1 MYSFATYKNQYK
13 ANLKLALPVVL
24 TQLGQILTQFADNLM
39 VGRYGGDDPTPLA
52 AVSFG
57 GAVFFILFIAAI
69 GIALGM
75 TPLVGELYAQGDR
88 EKSAGLLQ
96 NGILFYGL
104 LGLAMAVVQYA
115 AIPLLYHL
123 GQPAEVVDMAIPYY
137 KMLVYSMPF
146 IMLFFTF
153 KQFLEGVGNT
163 KVEMVVTIVANL
175 ANIGFNWVFIYG
187 RYGFPEMGAEGAGL
201 GTLMSRIIAP
211 IGMVAYFY
219 SRHKYRAY
227 LDGFSPRNY
236 SWATVKKLLHMGLP
250 ISMQMFL
257 EASAFVGTGIMMG
270 WFNKETMSANQIATT
285 IGNCAFMIV
294 MSIGAATTIR
304 VSHCYGARNIGELSL
319 AAVKFGQNI
328 LAENN
333 NYALVLASTDLDGIP
348 SNVRDQAREKAEA
361 LGEKGKYAF
370 TLHKPS
376 LIPFLTYSSKRELRE
391 QIYKAYLNRCNNGDE
406 YDNKQLIND
415 FIRLRT
421 EKAHLL
427 GYPSY
432 AAYVVA
438 DEMAGTTDAVY
449 KLLDEIWAPALESAK
464 GELAE
469 MEVLFK
475 KDFPEGEFASW
486 DWWYYAE
493 KVRKQ
498 KYELDEEML
507 RPYFSLE
514 NVQGGIFF
522 LANRLYGITFR
533 PVIVPLYH
541 PDATAYEVLDADESH
556 LGVLYFDYF
565 PRDGKSQGAWCGNY
579 VEQTYR
585 DGKRVAPV
593 VSIVC
598 NFTRPTSNSPA
609 LLTLDETETLFHEFG
624 HALHFLFH
632 DVKYRGLTEVE
643 GDFVELPSQL
653 MENWAFEPELLKQYA
668 VNYRSK
674 DAVIPE
680 YLVAKLRRSE
690 LFNQGFMTTEL
701 IAAALSDMDIHSTT
715 EYAPFDPMEFE
726 RQALTEK
733 RGLIPQIEP
742 RYRYPYFSHI
752 FDGGYSA
759 GYYFYTWAEVLDKD
773 AFEAFRES
781 GDLFNKKIADDFRR
795 KILARGGSEDGMT
808 MYRAFRGKDPDKRA
822 MLRSRGLWNEPEPE
836 PADSLGMPIAGE
848 ELK

>member
-1 MYSFATYKNQYK
+1 MAFASCKSDKNVGENPFFAEWDTPYGVPPFDRI
-13 ANLKLALPVVL
+13 APAHFLPALERGMSLHDAEIDAITSNNDDATFENVILAYDDS
-24 TQLGQILTQFADNLM
+24 GQMLAQTALIFGMLCEAEN
-39 VGRYGGDDPTPLA
+39 TPEMQALQEQVMPLLA
-52 AVSFG
+52 AHADKIRLNERLFERVKAVYDQRAALDLDAEQSRLLEKTYREFVRA
-57 GAVFFILFIAAI
+57 GA
-69 GIALGM
+69 
-75 TPLVGELYAQGDR
+75 
-88 EKSAGLLQ
+88 LLD
-96 NGILFYGL
+96 
-104 LGLAMAVVQYA
+104 
-115 AIPLLYHL
+115 
-123 GQPAEVVDMAIPYY
+123 AEQKAR
-137 KMLVYSMPF
+137 L
-146 IMLFFTF
+146 
-153 KQFLEGVGNT
+153 
-163 KVEMVVTIVANL
+163 
-175 ANIGFNWVFIYG
+175 
-187 RYGFPEMGAEGAGL
+187 
-201 GTLMSRIIAP
+201 
-211 IGMVAYFY
+211 
-219 SRHKYRAY
+219 
-227 LDGFSPRNY
+227 
-236 SWATVKKLLHMGLP
+236 
-250 ISMQMFL
+250 
-257 EASAFVGTGIMMG
+257 
-270 WFNKETMSANQIATT
+270 KEIN
-285 IGNCAFMIV
+285 
-294 MSIGAATTIR
+294 
-304 VSHCYGARNIGELSL
+304 GELSL

-333 NYALVLASTDLDGIP
+333 NYALVLASADLDGIP

-376 LIPFLTYSSKRELRE
+376 LIPFLTYSQKRELRE
-391 QIYKAYLNRCNNGDE
+391 EIYKAYLNRGNNGDK

-507 RPYFSLE
+507 KPYFSLE

-598 NFTRPTSNSPA
+598 NFSRPTSNSPA

-701 IAAALSDMDIHSTT
+701 IAAALSDMDIHSMT

-773 AFEAFRES
+773 VFEAFRES
-781 GDLFNKKIADDFRR
+781 GDLFNKRIADDFRR

-822 MLRSRGLWNEPEPE
+822 MLRSRGLWNEPEP
-836 PADSLGMPIAGE
+836 ADSLAGTPE
-848 ELK
+848 PAEGFRVKALPEN

>member
-1 MYSFATYKNQYK
+1 MKRIT
-13 ANLKLALPVVL
+13 ALL
-24 TQLGQILTQFADNLM
+24 TLILTMTLVSCKSDKHAGENPFFAEWNTPYGVPPFDRIAPEHFLPALERGMSLHDAEIDAITSDNDAPTFENVILAYDRS
-39 VGRYGGDDPTPLA
+39 GRMLAQTELIFGMLCAAENTPEMQALQERVMPLLA
-52 AVSFG
+52 AHADKILLNEKLFERVKAVYDRR
-57 GAVFFILFIAAI
+57 GALELDAEQNRLLEKTYRDFVRAGALLDAEQKARLKAI
-69 GIALGM
+69 
-75 TPLVGELYAQGDR
+75 
-88 EKSAGLLQ
+88 
-96 NGILFYGL
+96 N
-104 LGLAMAVVQYA
+104 
-115 AIPLLYHL
+115 
-123 GQPAEVVDMAIPYY
+123 
-137 KMLVYSMPF
+137 
-146 IMLFFTF
+146 
-153 KQFLEGVGNT
+153 
-163 KVEMVVTIVANL
+163 
-175 ANIGFNWVFIYG
+175 
-187 RYGFPEMGAEGAGL
+187 
-201 GTLMSRIIAP
+201 
-211 IGMVAYFY
+211 
-219 SRHKYRAY
+219 
-227 LDGFSPRNY
+227 
-236 SWATVKKLLHMGLP
+236 
-250 ISMQMFL
+250 
-257 EASAFVGTGIMMG
+257 
-270 WFNKETMSANQIATT
+270 
-285 IGNCAFMIV
+285 
-294 MSIGAATTIR
+294 
-304 VSHCYGARNIGELSL
+304 GELSL

-328 LAENN
+328 LAENG
-333 NYALVLASTDLDGIP
+333 NYALVLESADLDGIP

-361 LGEKGKYAF
+361 TGKKGKYVF

-376 LIPFLTYSSKRELRE
+376 LIPFLTYSQKRELRE
-391 QIYKAYLNRCNNGDE
+391 EIYKAYLNRCNNGDE

-432 AAYVVA
+432 ADYVVA

-449 KLLDEIWAPALESAK
+449 KLLNEIWTPALERAK
-464 GELAE
+464 GDLAE
-469 MEVLFK
+469 MEELFK
-475 KDFPEGEFASW
+475 KDYPDGEFASW

-498 KYELDEEML
+498 KYQLEEELL

-514 NVQGGIFF
+514 NVQSGIFF

-533 PVIVPLYH
+533 PIVVPLYH
-541 PDATAYEVLDADESH
+541 PDAIAYEVLDADESH

-579 VEQTYR
+579 VEQTYE

-598 NFTRPTSNSPA
+598 NFTRPTSNAPA

-653 MENWAFEPELLKQYA
+653 MENWAFDPEVLKQYA
-668 VNYRSK
+668 VHYRSNE
-674 DAVIPE
+674 VIPE

-701 IAAALSDMDIHSTT
+701 IAASLSDMDIHSIT
-715 EYAPFDPMEFE
+715 EYEPFDPMEFE
-726 RQALTEK
+726 RKALTEK

-773 AFEAFRES
+773 VFEAFRES

-808 MYRAFRGKDPDKRA
+808 MYRDFRGKDPDKRA
-822 MLRSRGLWNEPEPE
+822 MLRSRGLWNEPEP
-836 PADSLGMPIAGE
+836 ADSLAGSPE
-848 ELK
+848 PAEGFRVEAVPEN

>member
-1 MYSFATYKNQYK
+1 MAFASCKSDKNGCENPFFAEWDTPYGVPPFDRI
-13 ANLKLALPVVL
+13 APAHFLPALERGMSLHDAEIDAITSNNDDATFENVILAYDDSGQMLAQTALIFGMLCEAENTPEMQVL
-24 TQLGQILTQFADNLM
+24 QEQVMPL
-39 VGRYGGDDPTPLA
+39 LA
-52 AVSFG
+52 AHADKIRLNERLFERVKAVYDQRAALDLDAEQSRLLEKTYREFVRA
-57 GAVFFILFIAAI
+57 GAL
-69 GIALGM
+69 L
-75 TPLVGELYAQGDR
+75 D
-88 EKSAGLLQ
+88 AGQKARL
-96 NGILFYGL
+96 
-104 LGLAMAVVQYA
+104 
-115 AIPLLYHL
+115 
-123 GQPAEVVDMAIPYY
+123 
-137 KMLVYSMPF
+137 
-146 IMLFFTF
+146 
-153 KQFLEGVGNT
+153 
-163 KVEMVVTIVANL
+163 
-175 ANIGFNWVFIYG
+175 
-187 RYGFPEMGAEGAGL
+187 
-201 GTLMSRIIAP
+201 
-211 IGMVAYFY
+211 
-219 SRHKYRAY
+219 
-227 LDGFSPRNY
+227 
-236 SWATVKKLLHMGLP
+236 
-250 ISMQMFL
+250 
-257 EASAFVGTGIMMG
+257 
-270 WFNKETMSANQIATT
+270 KEIN
-285 IGNCAFMIV
+285 
-294 MSIGAATTIR
+294 
-304 VSHCYGARNIGELSL
+304 GELSL

-376 LIPFLTYSSKRELRE
+376 LIPFLTYSQKRELRE
-391 QIYKAYLNRCNNGDE
+391 EIYKAYLNRGNNGDK

-449 KLLDEIWAPALESAK
+449 KLLDEIWTPALESAK

-541 PDATAYEVLDADESH
+541 PDAIAYEVLDADESH

-701 IAAALSDMDIHSTT
+701 IAAALSDMDIHSMT

-773 AFEAFRES
+773 VFEAFRES

>member
-1 MYSFATYKNQYK
+1 MRDKVTKITRSMKRITALLTLFLAMTFISCKSGKTVGENPFFAEWETPYGVPPFDKIEPEHFLPAIERGMSLHEAEIDAITSNNDAPTFENVILAYDASGKMLSQVELIFGMLCAAENTSEMQALEEQIMPRMAAHADKIRLNGKLFERIK
-13 ANLKLALPVVL
+13 AVYDRRA
-24 TQLGQILTQFADNLM
+24 
-39 VGRYGGDDPTPLA
+39 
-52 AVSFG
+52 
-57 GAVFFILFIAAI
+57 
-69 GIALGM
+69 ALG
-75 TPLVGELYAQGDR
+75 LDAERKARL
-88 EKSAGLLQ
+88 K
-96 NGILFYGL
+96 
-104 LGLAMAVVQYA
+104 
-115 AIPLLYHL
+115 AIN
-123 GQPAEVVDMAIPYY
+123 E
-137 KMLVYSMPF
+137 
-146 IMLFFTF
+146 
-153 KQFLEGVGNT
+153 
-163 KVEMVVTIVANL
+163 
-175 ANIGFNWVFIYG
+175 
-187 RYGFPEMGAEGAGL
+187 
-201 GTLMSRIIAP
+201 
-211 IGMVAYFY
+211 
-219 SRHKYRAY
+219 
-227 LDGFSPRNY
+227 
-236 SWATVKKLLHMGLP
+236 
-250 ISMQMFL
+250 
-257 EASAFVGTGIMMG
+257 
-270 WFNKETMSANQIATT
+270 
-285 IGNCAFMIV
+285 
-294 MSIGAATTIR
+294 
-304 VSHCYGARNIGELSL
+304 ELSL
-319 AAVKFGQNI
+319 TAVKFGQNL

-333 NYALVLASTDLDGIP
+333 NYALELASSDLDGIP
-348 SNVRDQAREKAEA
+348 ATVRDLAREKAEA
-361 LGEKGKYAF
+361 MGRKGKYVF

-432 AAYVVA
+432 AAYVVD

-449 KLLDEIWAPALESAK
+449 GLLEEIWTPALESAK

-469 MEVLFK
+469 MEELFR

-498 KYELDEEML
+498 KYALDEEML

-533 PVIVPLYH
+533 PIVVPLYH
-541 PDATAYEVLDADESH
+541 PEAVAYEVLDVDQSH

-579 VEQTYR
+579 VEQTYE

-593 VSIVC
+593 VSVVC
-598 NFTRPTSNSPA
+598 NFTRPAGGNPA

-632 DVKYRGLTEVE
+632 DVKYRGLAEVE

-653 MENWAFEPELLKQYA
+653 MENWAFDPEVLKQYA
-668 VNYRSK
+668 VHYRSNE
-674 DAVIPE
+674 VIPK
-680 YLVAKLRRSE
+680 YLVDKLRRSE
-690 LFNQGFMTTEL
+690 LFNQGFMATEL
-701 IAAALSDMDIHSTT
+701 IAASLSDMDIHSIT
-715 EYAPFDPMEFE
+715 EYEPFDPMAFE
-726 RQALTEK
+726 RKALTEK

-781 GDLFNKKIADDFRR
+781 GDLFNKKIAGDFRR

-808 MYRAFRGKDPDKRA
+808 MYRDFRGKDPDKRA
-822 MLRSRGLWNEPEPE
+822 MLRGRGLLNEPEPSGE
-836 PADSLGMPIAGE
+836 DAAPAAETASAARE
-848 ELK
+848 N

>member
-1 MYSFATYKNQYK
+1 MKRITAFLTLFLVMALASCKSDKTVGENPFFAEWNTPYGVPPFDRITPAHFLPALERGMSLHDAEIDAITSDND
-13 ANLKLALPVVL
+13 APTFENVILAYDDS
-24 TQLGQILTQFADNLM
+24 GQMLAQTELIFGMLCAAENTAEMQALQEQVM
-39 VGRYGGDDPTPLA
+39 PMLA
-52 AVSFG
+52 AHADKILLNEKLFERVKAVYDRRAALELDADQSRLLEKTYRGFVRA
-57 GAVFFILFIAAI
+57 GALLDAEQKARLKAI
-69 GIALGM
+69 
-75 TPLVGELYAQGDR
+75 
-88 EKSAGLLQ
+88 
-96 NGILFYGL
+96 N
-104 LGLAMAVVQYA
+104 
-115 AIPLLYHL
+115 
-123 GQPAEVVDMAIPYY
+123 
-137 KMLVYSMPF
+137 
-146 IMLFFTF
+146 
-153 KQFLEGVGNT
+153 
-163 KVEMVVTIVANL
+163 
-175 ANIGFNWVFIYG
+175 
-187 RYGFPEMGAEGAGL
+187 
-201 GTLMSRIIAP
+201 
-211 IGMVAYFY
+211 
-219 SRHKYRAY
+219 
-227 LDGFSPRNY
+227 
-236 SWATVKKLLHMGLP
+236 
-250 ISMQMFL
+250 
-257 EASAFVGTGIMMG
+257 
-270 WFNKETMSANQIATT
+270 
-285 IGNCAFMIV
+285 
-294 MSIGAATTIR
+294 
-304 VSHCYGARNIGELSL
+304 GELSL
-319 AAVKFGQNI
+319 ASVKFGQNI

-333 NYALVLASTDLDGIP
+333 NYTLMLESSDLDGIP
-348 SNVRDQAREKAEA
+348 ANVRDQAREKAEA
-361 LGEKGKYAF
+361 MGKKGKYAF

-376 LIPFLTYSSKRELRE
+376 LIPFLTYSRKRELRE
-391 QIYKAYLNRCNNGDE
+391 EIYKAYLNRCNNGDE

-432 AAYVVA
+432 ADYVVD

-449 KLLDEIWAPALESAK
+449 KLLNEIWTPALESAK

-469 MEVLFK
+469 MEELFK
-475 KDFPEGEFASW
+475 KDHLDGEFASW

-498 KYELDEEML
+498 KYQLEEEQL

-514 NVQGGIFF
+514 NVQSGIFF

-533 PVIVPLYH
+533 PIIVPLYH
-541 PDATAYEVLDADESH
+541 PDAIAYEVLDADESH

-579 VEQTYR
+579 VEQTYK

-598 NFTRPTSNSPA
+598 NFTRPTSSAPA

-674 DAVIPE
+674 DEVIPA
-680 YLVAKLRRSE
+680 YLVEKLRRSE

-701 IAAALSDMDIHSTT
+701 IAAALSDMDIHSIS
-715 EYAPFDPMEFE
+715 EYEPFDPMEFE
-726 RQALTEK
+726 RKALTEK

-773 AFEAFRES
+773 VFEAFRES
-781 GDLFNKKIADDFRR
+781 GDLFNKRIADDFRR
-795 KILARGGSEDGMT
+795 KILARGGSEDGMA
-808 MYRAFRGKDPDKRA
+808 MYRDFRGKDPDKRA
-822 MLRSRGLWNEPEPE
+822 MLRSRGLWNEPEPVDSLAGSPE
-836 PADSLGMPIAGE
+836 PAEGFRVKAVPE
-848 ELK
+848 N

>member
-1 MYSFATYKNQYK
+1 MKRITALLTLFLAMTFVSCKSGKTVGENPFFSAWETPYGVPPFDKIEPGHFLPALERGMSLHEAEIDAITSNNDAPTFENVILAYDNSGKMLSQVELIFGMLCAAENTPAMQALEEQVMPLMAAHSDKIRLNE
-13 ANLKLALPVVL
+13 KLFER
-24 TQLGQILTQFADNLM
+24 I
-39 VGRYGGDDPTPLA
+39 R
-52 AVSFG
+52 AVYDQR
-57 GAVFFILFIAAI
+57 A
-69 GIALGM
+69 ALG
-75 TPLVGELYAQGDR
+75 LDAEQSRLL
-88 EKSAGLLQ
+88 EKTYRDFVRAGALLDAEQ
-96 NGILFYGL
+96 KARLK
-104 LGLAMAVVQYA
+104 
-115 AIPLLYHL
+115 AIN
-123 GQPAEVVDMAIPYY
+123 E
-137 KMLVYSMPF
+137 
-146 IMLFFTF
+146 
-153 KQFLEGVGNT
+153 
-163 KVEMVVTIVANL
+163 
-175 ANIGFNWVFIYG
+175 
-187 RYGFPEMGAEGAGL
+187 
-201 GTLMSRIIAP
+201 
-211 IGMVAYFY
+211 
-219 SRHKYRAY
+219 
-227 LDGFSPRNY
+227 
-236 SWATVKKLLHMGLP
+236 
-250 ISMQMFL
+250 
-257 EASAFVGTGIMMG
+257 
-270 WFNKETMSANQIATT
+270 
-285 IGNCAFMIV
+285 
-294 MSIGAATTIR
+294 
-304 VSHCYGARNIGELSL
+304 ELSL
-319 AAVKFGQNI
+319 TSVKFGQNI

-333 NYALVLASTDLDGIP
+333 NYALELTAADLDGVP
-348 SNVRDQAREKAEA
+348 VSARDQARDKAEA
-361 LGEKGKYAF
+361 MGRKGKYVF

-376 LIPFLTYSSKRELRE
+376 LIPFLTYASKRELRE
-391 QIYKAYLNRCNNGDE
+391 EIYKAYINRCNNGDQ

-438 DEMAGTTDAVY
+438 DQMAGTTDAVY
-449 KLLDEIWAPALESAK
+449 GLLEEIWTPALESAK
-464 GELAE
+464 GELSE
-469 MEVLFK
+469 MEALFK
-475 KDFPEGEFASW
+475 KDFPDGEFASW

-498 KYELDEEML
+498 KYALDEEML

-533 PVIVPLYH
+533 PIVVPLYH
-541 PDATAYEVLDADESH
+541 PDATAYEVLDVDQSH

-579 VEQTYR
+579 VEQTYE

-598 NFTRPTSNSPA
+598 NFTRPVGDTPA

-653 MENWAFEPELLKQYA
+653 MENWAFDTEVLKQYA
-668 VNYRSK
+668 VHYRSNE
-674 DAVIPE
+674 VIPK
-680 YLVAKLRRSE
+680 YLVEKLHRSE

-701 IAAALSDMDIHSTT
+701 IASSLSDMDIHSMT

-726 RQALTEK
+726 RKSLTEK

-742 RYRYPYFSHI
+742 RYHYPYFSHI

-773 AFEAFRES
+773 TFEAFRES

-795 KILARGGSEDGMT
+795 KVLARGGSEDGMT
-808 MYRAFRGKDPDKRA
+808 MYRDFRGKDPDKKA
-822 MLRSRGLWNEPEPE
+822 MLRSRGLWTPEP
-836 PADSLGMPIAGE
+836 PSLDSLEVALLNTIPIVR
-848 ELK
+848 

>member
-1 MYSFATYKNQYK
+1 MAFASCKSDKNGSENPFFAEWDTPYGVPPFDRIVP
-13 ANLKLALPVVL
+13 AHFLPALERGMSLHDAEIDAITSNNDDATFENVILAYDDS
-24 TQLGQILTQFADNLM
+24 GQMLAQTALIFGMLCEAEN
-39 VGRYGGDDPTPLA
+39 TPEMQALQEQVMPLLA
-52 AVSFG
+52 AHADKIRLNERLFERVKAVYDQRAALDLDAEQSRLLEKTYREFVRA
-57 GAVFFILFIAAI
+57 GAL
-69 GIALGM
+69 L
-75 TPLVGELYAQGDR
+75 D
-88 EKSAGLLQ
+88 AGQKARL
-96 NGILFYGL
+96 
-104 LGLAMAVVQYA
+104 
-115 AIPLLYHL
+115 
-123 GQPAEVVDMAIPYY
+123 
-137 KMLVYSMPF
+137 
-146 IMLFFTF
+146 
-153 KQFLEGVGNT
+153 
-163 KVEMVVTIVANL
+163 
-175 ANIGFNWVFIYG
+175 
-187 RYGFPEMGAEGAGL
+187 
-201 GTLMSRIIAP
+201 
-211 IGMVAYFY
+211 
-219 SRHKYRAY
+219 
-227 LDGFSPRNY
+227 
-236 SWATVKKLLHMGLP
+236 
-250 ISMQMFL
+250 
-257 EASAFVGTGIMMG
+257 
-270 WFNKETMSANQIATT
+270 KEIN
-285 IGNCAFMIV
+285 
-294 MSIGAATTIR
+294 
-304 VSHCYGARNIGELSL
+304 GELSL

-376 LIPFLTYSSKRELRE
+376 LIPFLTYSQKRELRE
-391 QIYKAYLNRCNNGDE
+391 EIYKAYLNRGNNGDK

-449 KLLDEIWAPALESAK
+449 KLLDEIWTPALESAK

-541 PDATAYEVLDADESH
+541 PDAIAYEVLDADESH

-773 AFEAFRES
+773 VFEAFRES

>member
-1 MYSFATYKNQYK
+1 MKRIT
-13 ANLKLALPVVL
+13 ALL
-24 TQLGQILTQFADNLM
+24 TLILTMTLVSCKSDKHAGENPFFAEWNTPYGVPPFDRIAPGHFLPALERGMSLHDAEIDAITSDNDAPTFENVILAYDRS
-39 VGRYGGDDPTPLA
+39 GRMLAQTELIFGMLCAAENTPEMQALQERVMPLLA
-52 AVSFG
+52 AHADKILLNEKLFERVKAVYDQR
-57 GAVFFILFIAAI
+57 GALELDAEQSRLLEKTYRDFVRAGALLDAEQKARLKAI
-69 GIALGM
+69 
-75 TPLVGELYAQGDR
+75 
-88 EKSAGLLQ
+88 
-96 NGILFYGL
+96 N
-104 LGLAMAVVQYA
+104 
-115 AIPLLYHL
+115 
-123 GQPAEVVDMAIPYY
+123 
-137 KMLVYSMPF
+137 
-146 IMLFFTF
+146 
-153 KQFLEGVGNT
+153 
-163 KVEMVVTIVANL
+163 
-175 ANIGFNWVFIYG
+175 
-187 RYGFPEMGAEGAGL
+187 
-201 GTLMSRIIAP
+201 
-211 IGMVAYFY
+211 
-219 SRHKYRAY
+219 
-227 LDGFSPRNY
+227 
-236 SWATVKKLLHMGLP
+236 
-250 ISMQMFL
+250 
-257 EASAFVGTGIMMG
+257 
-270 WFNKETMSANQIATT
+270 
-285 IGNCAFMIV
+285 
-294 MSIGAATTIR
+294 
-304 VSHCYGARNIGELSL
+304 GELSL

-328 LAENN
+328 LAENG
-333 NYALVLASTDLDGIP
+333 NYALVLESADLDGIP
-348 SNVRDQAREKAEA
+348 SNVRDQARERAEA
-361 LGEKGKYAF
+361 TGKKGKYVF

-376 LIPFLTYSSKRELRE
+376 LIPFLTYSQKRELRE
-391 QIYKAYLNRCNNGDE
+391 EIYKAYLNRCNNGDE

-432 AAYVVA
+432 ADYVVA

-449 KLLDEIWAPALESAK
+449 KLLNEIWTPALERAK

-469 MEVLFK
+469 MEELFR
-475 KDFPEGEFASW
+475 KDHPDGEFASW

-498 KYELDEEML
+498 KYQLEEELL

-514 NVQGGIFF
+514 NVQSGIFF

-533 PVIVPLYH
+533 PIVVPLYH
-541 PDATAYEVLDADESH
+541 PDAIAYEVLDADESH

-579 VEQTYR
+579 VEQTYE

-598 NFTRPTSNSPA
+598 NFTRPTSNAPA

-653 MENWAFEPELLKQYA
+653 MENWAFDPEVLKQYA
-668 VNYRSK
+668 VHYRSNE
-674 DAVIPE
+674 VIPE

-701 IAAALSDMDIHSTT
+701 IAASLSDMDIHSIT
-715 EYAPFDPMEFE
+715 EYEPFDPMEFE
-726 RQALTEK
+726 RKALTEK

-773 AFEAFRES
+773 VFEAFRES
-781 GDLFNKKIADDFRR
+781 GDLFNKRIADDFRR

-808 MYRAFRGKDPDKRA
+808 MYRDFRGKDPDKRA
-822 MLRSRGLWNEPEPE
+822 MLRSRGLWNEPEP
-836 PADSLGMPIAGE
+836 ADSLAGSPE
-848 ELK
+848 PAEGFRVKAVPEN

>member
-1 MYSFATYKNQYK
+1 MKRIT
-13 ANLKLALPVVL
+13 ALL
-24 TQLGQILTQFADNLM
+24 TLILTMTLVSCKSDKHAGENPFFAEWNTPYGVPPFDRIAPGHFLPALERGMSLHDAEIDAITSDNDAPTFENVILAYDRS
-39 VGRYGGDDPTPLA
+39 GRMLAQTELIFGMLCAAENTPEMQALQERVMPLLA
-52 AVSFG
+52 AHADKILLNEKLFERVKAVYDRR
-57 GAVFFILFIAAI
+57 GALELDAEQSRLLEKTYRDFVRAGALLDAEQKARLKAI
-69 GIALGM
+69 
-75 TPLVGELYAQGDR
+75 
-88 EKSAGLLQ
+88 
-96 NGILFYGL
+96 N
-104 LGLAMAVVQYA
+104 
-115 AIPLLYHL
+115 
-123 GQPAEVVDMAIPYY
+123 
-137 KMLVYSMPF
+137 
-146 IMLFFTF
+146 
-153 KQFLEGVGNT
+153 
-163 KVEMVVTIVANL
+163 
-175 ANIGFNWVFIYG
+175 
-187 RYGFPEMGAEGAGL
+187 
-201 GTLMSRIIAP
+201 
-211 IGMVAYFY
+211 
-219 SRHKYRAY
+219 
-227 LDGFSPRNY
+227 
-236 SWATVKKLLHMGLP
+236 
-250 ISMQMFL
+250 
-257 EASAFVGTGIMMG
+257 
-270 WFNKETMSANQIATT
+270 
-285 IGNCAFMIV
+285 
-294 MSIGAATTIR
+294 
-304 VSHCYGARNIGELSL
+304 GELSL

-328 LAENN
+328 LAENG
-333 NYALVLASTDLDGIP
+333 NYALVLESADLDGIP

-361 LGEKGKYAF
+361 TGKKGKYVF

-376 LIPFLTYSSKRELRE
+376 LIPFLTYSQKRELRE
-391 QIYKAYLNRCNNGDE
+391 EIYKAYLNRCNNGDE

-432 AAYVVA
+432 ADYVVA

-449 KLLDEIWAPALESAK
+449 KLLNEIWTPALERAK

-469 MEVLFK
+469 MEELFR
-475 KDFPEGEFASW
+475 KDYPDGEFASW
-486 DWWYYAE
+486 DWWYYAD

-498 KYELDEEML
+498 KYQLEEELL

-514 NVQGGIFF
+514 NVQSGIFF

-533 PVIVPLYH
+533 PIVVPLYH
-541 PDATAYEVLDADESH
+541 PDAIAYEVLDADESH

-579 VEQTYR
+579 VEQTYE

-598 NFTRPTSNSPA
+598 NFTRPTSNAPA

-653 MENWAFEPELLKQYA
+653 MENWAFDPEVLKQYA
-668 VNYRSK
+668 VHYRSNE
-674 DAVIPE
+674 VIPE

-701 IAAALSDMDIHSTT
+701 IAASLSDMDIHSIT
-715 EYAPFDPMEFE
+715 EYEPFDPMEFE
-726 RQALTEK
+726 RKALTEK

-773 AFEAFRES
+773 VFEAFRES

-808 MYRAFRGKDPDKRA
+808 MYRDFRGKDPDKRA
-822 MLRSRGLWNEPEPE
+822 MLRGRGLLNEPEPSGE
-836 PADSLGMPIAGE
+836 DAAPAAETASAARE
-848 ELK
+848 N